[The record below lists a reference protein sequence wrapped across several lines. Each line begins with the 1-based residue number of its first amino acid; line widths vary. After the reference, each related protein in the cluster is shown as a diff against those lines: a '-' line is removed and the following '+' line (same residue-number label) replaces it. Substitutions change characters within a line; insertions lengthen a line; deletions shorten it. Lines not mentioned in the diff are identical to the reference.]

1 MFVVGPPGDSNPE
14 PAQLGV
20 SCSTRRCHPLQP
32 STRRPGGE
40 IVVMSGAGD
49 RKGREIGE
57 TDARDSCLHSC
68 FSESVSTIVRPLV
81 PMNGVPPT
89 LGSQACLGSYAYR
102 SASATRAFG
111 SFEDEILMRIGYPT
125 GLKTGVGREVKRAA
139 PRNIARPCGRSLL
152 LRADRILAGPERA
165 SQRSGGASSLIERSA
180 PCTPDGCA
188 LDSPRFKTDGTG
200 IVKLSYVE
208 MRGAGRGFVWP
219 PSRTTLL
226 EAPPRT

>member
-1 MFVVGPPGDSNPE
+1 
-14 PAQLGV
+14 
-20 SCSTRRCHPLQP
+20 
-32 STRRPGGE
+32 
-40 IVVMSGAGD
+40 MSGAGD

-125 GLKTGVGREVKRAA
+125 GLKTGVGREGTRAA

-152 LRADRILAGPERA
+152 LRADRILAGPER
-165 SQRSGGASSLIERSA
+165 SQSSGRVVLHARSMGARHLA
-180 PCTPDGCA
+180 PRTA
-188 LDSPRFKTDGTG
+188 VRLSPRGPRLMG
-200 IVKLSYVE
+200 QGSSSCLSWRCV
-208 MRGAGRGFVWP
+208 MPDAD
-219 PSRTTLL
+219 PSGH
-226 EAPPRT
+226 